1 MKPSFILLIL
11 LLFCLLSA
19 PAGVCADLDGFN
31 GMRWGSNLAE
41 LQQTKK
47 LVLIKE
53 GGKSGASLYVL
64 ENEALRF
71 GKATLTGINYSFAKD
86 RLQGA
91 ILLFNGPKNFAAVK
105 AEAMAKFG
113 ESKKIEQG
121 GEEMYNWPGML
132 TSSILSYNR
141 STQTG
146 FLFLKVKKMPPQ
158 VKTAEKRPPAKAVPE
173 TALDKAPP
181 PATIPSPRSAAA
193 PAGPTFRPATGQV
206 DLETALDRAPPLPSQ
221 PDSAHD
227 ITPEIEALIDRDQA
241 LTQLC
246 WETVGP
252 AADTAC
258 VQMRQN
264 VERLK
269 SMGMCMQ
276 PGSAD
281 ASADAA
287 IVWYRCKPTIAAAP
301 PAVPQPQA
309 IPPTAPQAAPSARPA
324 MPAPAPDQPFVDQP
338 LAGQQSPLPTESA
351 AQQQSIPPGTPQG
364 GEDKSEHCRLIG
376 ELFASVARMRDNG
389 SEPQV
394 AEQELSWRVSSQTPE
409 ITIERVRETIELVYF
424 DQEYNTISG
433 ETLIQKIS
441 DRCLSGR
448 GPYSRPL
455 R

>member
-1 MKPSFILLIL
+1 MPMKPSFIVLML
-11 LLFCLLSA
+11 LLLCLLSA

-31 GMRWGSNLAE
+31 GMRWGSNLAD

-47 LVLIKE
+47 LVLTKE

-64 ENEALRF
+64 ENESLRF

-91 ILLFNGPKNFAAVK
+91 ILLFSGPKNFAAVK

-113 ESKKIEQG
+113 ETKKIEQS
-121 GEEMYNWPGML
+121 GEEMYNWPGTV

-141 STQTG
+141 STQAG

-158 VKTAEKRPPAKAVPE
+158 IKTAEKRPPTKAVPE

-181 PATIPSPRSAAA
+181 PPRSAPT
-193 PAGPTFRPATGQV
+193 PAGPAFRPATGQT

-221 PDSAHD
+221 PDPARD
-227 ITPEIEALIDRDQA
+227 ISPETQVLIDRDQA

-252 AADTAC
+252 AADAAC

-269 SMGMCMQ
+269 SMGMCMR
-276 PGSAD
+276 PGSTD

-287 IVWYRCKPTIAAAP
+287 IVWYRCKPAA
-301 PAVPQPQA
+301 PQPQA
-309 IPPTAPQAAPSARPA
+309 IPPSAPQAVSPASPA
-324 MPAPAPDQPFVDQP
+324 MPAPTPDHPFAGQP
-338 LAGQQSPLPTESA
+338 LAGQQPLPSEPA
-351 AQQQSIPPGTPQG
+351 AQQQSIPPATPPA

-376 ELFASVARMRDNG
+376 ELFASAARMRDNG

-424 DQEYNTISG
+424 DQEYNAISG
-433 ETLIQKIS
+433 EALIQRVS
-441 DRCLSGR
+441 DRCLGGR